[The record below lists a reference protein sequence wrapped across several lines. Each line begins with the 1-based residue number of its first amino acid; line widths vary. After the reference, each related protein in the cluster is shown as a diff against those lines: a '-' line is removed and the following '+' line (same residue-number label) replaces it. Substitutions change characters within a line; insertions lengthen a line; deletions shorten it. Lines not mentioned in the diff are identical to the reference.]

1 MKRSLITCFCLA
13 STCLAQS
20 TIPPVPAS
28 PGEPA
33 ITHSNLHP
41 PQEDWARL
49 GMYAADNQRLA
60 QEMNPTPRV
69 VFLGDSI
76 TFHWQDAKY
85 TSLFQDNPNFIDRGI
100 NGNNAA
106 QMLLRYRSD
115 VLALHP
121 KVVVLL
127 GGTNDLAAFKLPDIV
142 SFIEQ
147 SMSSMVEIALAN
159 HERMILCSVL
169 PVTDAIRPQTTER
182 NPQDILRLNSWLKSY
197 AAEKHLPYVDFYS
210 VVSDGHDHLRTE
222 LTIDGLHPN
231 GEGYKRMTFVLLPVI
246 EKELVRK

>member
-1 MKRSLITCFCLA
+1 MKRTLIACSCLLATCF
-13 STCLAQS
+13 AQNA
-20 TIPPVPAS
+20 TPPA
-28 PGEPA
+28 A
-33 ITHSNLHP
+33 HSNLHP

-60 QEMNPTPRV
+60 QDTSPKPRV

-85 TSLFQDNPNFIDRGI
+85 SSLFQDKPNFIDRGI

-106 QMLLRYRSD
+106 QMLLRYRAD
-115 VLALHP
+115 VLALRP

-142 SFIEQ
+142 GFIEQ
-147 SMSSMVEIALAN
+147 SISSMVEIAEAN
-159 HERMILCSVL
+159 HERILLCSVL

-182 NPQDILRLNSWLKSY
+182 NPQDILRLNAWLKSY
-197 AAEKHLPYVDFYS
+197 ATKKRLPYIDYYS
-210 VVSDGHDHLRTE
+210 VVSDGHDRLRTE
-222 LTIDGLHPN
+222 MTIDGLHPN
-231 GEGYKRMTFVLLPVI
+231 GEGYKLMESVLLPVI
-246 EKELVRK
+246 KKELARK

>member
-1 MKRSLITCFCLA
+1 MKLLLIACWCLVA
-13 STCLAQS
+13 PCSAQNAM
-20 TIPPVPAS
+20 PPVLANL
-28 PGEPA
+28 GEPA
-33 ITHSNLHP
+33 AHSNLHP

-60 QEMNPTPRV
+60 QETNPKPRV

-85 TSLFQDNPNFIDRGI
+85 TSLFQEQPSFIDRGI

-115 VLALHP
+115 VLALRP

-127 GGTNDLAAFKLPDIV
+127 AGTNDLAAFKLPDVV

-147 SMSSMVEIALAN
+147 SISSIVEIAEAH
-159 HERMILCSVL
+159 HERIILCSVL
-169 PVTDAIRPQTTER
+169 PVSDAIRRQTTER
-182 NPQDILRLNSWLKSY
+182 NPEDILRLNAWLKSY
-197 AAEKHLPYVDFYS
+197 AAEKHLPYVDYYAL
-210 VVSDGHDHLRTE
+210 VNDGRDRLRTD

-231 GEGYKRMTFVLLPVI
+231 GDGYKRMQSALLPVI
-246 EKELVRK
+246 EKELARK

>member
-1 MKRSLITCFCLA
+1 MKRFLFACVCLVASCF
-13 STCLAQS
+13 AQN
-20 TIPPVPAS
+20 TTPPPAD
-28 PGEPA
+28 GTETTA
-33 ITHSNLHP
+33 HSNLHP

-49 GMYAADNQRLA
+49 GMYGADNQRLA
-60 QEMNPTPRV
+60 QQTNPGNRV

-85 TSLFQDNPNFIDRGI
+85 TSFFQNHTNFIDRGI

-127 GGTNDLAAFKLPDIV
+127 GGANDLAAFKLQDIV

-147 SMSSMVEIALAN
+147 SISSIVEVAEAN
-159 HERMILCSVL
+159 HERIILCSVL

-182 NPQDILRLNSWLKSY
+182 NPQDILRLNAWLKSY
-197 AAEKHLPYVDFYS
+197 AAEKHLPYVDYYA
-210 VVSDGHDHLRTE
+210 VVSDGHDRLRAD

-231 GEGYKRMTFVLLPVI
+231 GEGYKRMESVLLPLI
-246 EKELVRK
+246 EKELAHK

>member
-1 MKRSLITCFCLA
+1 MKRLLLAYSCLTVTCF
-13 STCLAQS
+13 AQ
-20 TIPPVPAS
+20 TATPPAPTSA
-28 PGEPA
+28 GEPA
-33 ITHSNLHP
+33 AHSNLHP

-60 QEMNPTPRV
+60 QETNPKPRV

-85 TSLFQDNPNFIDRGI
+85 TSLFHDRSNFIDRGI
-100 NGNNAA
+100 LGNNAA

-127 GGTNDLAAFKLPDIV
+127 GGTNDLAAFKLSDTV
-142 SFIEQ
+142 NFIEQ
-147 SMSSMVEIALAN
+147 SISSMVEIAEAN
-159 HERMILCSVL
+159 HERIILCSVL
-169 PVTDAIRPQTTER
+169 PITDSIRPQTTER
-182 NPQDILRLNSWLKSY
+182 NPLDILRLNAWLKSY
-197 AAEKHLPYVDFYS
+197 AAKKHLSYVDYYAA
-210 VVSDGHDHLRTE
+210 VSDGHDRLRTD

-231 GEGYKRMTFVLLPVI
+231 SEGYKRMESVLLPVI
-246 EKELVRK
+246 KKELSRR

>member
-1 MKRSLITCFCLA
+1 MKRLFLACFCLVAPCFAQTPPRSA
-13 STCLAQS
+13 SAAEA
-20 TIPPVPAS
+20 PA
-28 PGEPA
+28 
-33 ITHSNLHP
+33 HSNLHP

-60 QEMNPTPRV
+60 HEKSLENRV

-85 TSLFQDNPNFIDRGI
+85 TSLFQDKPNFIDRGI

-115 VLALHP
+115 VIALHP

-127 GGTNDLAAFKLPDIV
+127 AGTNDLAAFKLPDIV

-147 SMSSMVEIALAN
+147 SISSIVEVAEAN
-159 HERMILCSVL
+159 HERIILCSVL
-169 PVTDAIRPQTTER
+169 PITDAIRPQTAER
-182 NPQDILRLNSWLKSY
+182 NPQDILHFNAWLKSY
-197 AAEKHLPYVDFYS
+197 AAEKHLPFVDYYA
-210 VVSDGHDHLRTE
+210 VVSDGHDRLRSD

-231 GEGYKRMTFVLLPVI
+231 GEGYKQMESVLLPVV
-246 EKELVRK
+246 ERELARK